1 MKRLLILLVVCIALW
16 SCAKPPPDVISITGR
31 TMGTT
36 YSVKYVENAS
46 QAVDPQRVYADI
58 EELLVHINQLMST
71 YIPDSELS
79 RLNKARAGN
88 VFRLSDETNTV
99 LLEALRLHELSRG
112 KLDIT
117 VGPVV
122 NMWGFGPQARPE
134 VIPSEQA
141 LLDVRNKV
149 GVDKFVLKDKQV
161 TKLVDDLYIDLST
174 IAKGYAVDMIAE
186 LISENYGIDNYLVE
200 IGGEMRVAGSKP
212 QGENWH
218 VAVVKPI
225 NGPNAIQ
232 RIIYVGDN
240 AVASS
245 GDYRNYFEQDGVRY
259 SHLIDPTTA
268 YPIQHKLVSVTVV
281 ADKAITADGLAT
293 ALIVM
298 GTEDGRELA
307 EQEGIAA
314 LFITK
319 EGDEFV
325 EYASTEYIKQVVTI
339 N

>member
-1 MKRLLILLVVCIALW
+1 
-16 SCAKPPPDVISITGR
+16 
-31 TMGTT
+31 
-36 YSVKYVENAS
+36 
-46 QAVDPQRVYADI
+46 
-58 EELLVHINQLMST
+58 MST